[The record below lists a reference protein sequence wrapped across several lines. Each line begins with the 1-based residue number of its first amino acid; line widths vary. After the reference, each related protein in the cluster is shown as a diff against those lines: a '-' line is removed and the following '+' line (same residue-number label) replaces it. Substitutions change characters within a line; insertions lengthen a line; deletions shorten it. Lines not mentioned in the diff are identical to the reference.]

1 MARIGQT
8 DGTDQQK
15 NSISN
20 SKDRIHFVFPLS
32 NANSPPPPHRTSST
46 PSICE
51 QSTQQQKRKHQQLF
65 LEIHISHFHMCVC
78 VCVKTLSLSRTQQ
91 ISHLTK
97 HTANI
102 IRPSRRTSI
111 GMSMM
116 VMKLLTTHTHRTR
129 LLPLLLRLLWLLD
142 GRTHRIGGRNTR
154 GCCSRTTAG
163 RTGQM
168 IRRMGHLF
176 SGVDFGHATDPSTPE
191 FGILVA
197 VAPAVDG
204 TLDETAFAAQT
215 GIEFGESPTD
225 GVAFGFVEQPVSPV
239 LIFAAAGARVDTV
252 FVLEFRIQ
260 ALDIDGFHIAS
271 DGVFHLDPVTRVF
284 ESDPLYTVVVLS
296 NNERSRGWDWSGCC
310 IGIHSACRTWRA
322 LVHGVSVRWR
332 TRRSSIRIEW
342 SGWWSLQA
350 SRIEWSRNGRRF
362 QLWSR

>member
-1 MARIGQT
+1 MAQINRRIQFQT
-8 DGTDQQK
+8 PKTVY
-15 NSISN
+15 ISCFLY
-20 SKDRIHFVFPLS
+20 RTQIV
-32 NANSPPPPHRTSST
+32 PPPPHRTSST

-65 LEIHISHFHMCVC
+65 LKIHISHFHMCVC

-142 GRTHRIGGRNTR
+142 GRTHGIGGRNTR
-154 GCCSRTTAG
+154 GCCSRTTTG